1 MAAKQILRV
10 RRTDVDEAT
19 PAYALLAVESAGS
32 EPLDVKL
39 VGTEGENVFAASVR
53 EAQIRNFRDRKTKVC
68 DDHEWESIL
77 RSTLLQ
83 RPVDGDDAKV
93 LENVEIVA
101 SVSDQRL
108 KLTVRKNIQGIT
120 QRLGMIPLA
129 EDRDTEIEF
138 FEWTAIAVETASA
151 ARDEACDLRNKYE
164 AQQVTIT
171 KLKSQLDE
179 LIQSKHDHEN
189 ALLAK
194 FRDLLNAKKLKIRDQ
209 QRLLAGAKVD
219 PAAAAAVKQA
229 RGTARRDTRPRKAGP
244 SRASKRKASVKT
256 PVTDS
261 ESELDSKASR
271 MDVDDDDAEAK
282 LERGEEIAEPATPE
296 RLERQST

>member
-39 VGTEGENVFAASVR
+39 VGTEGENVFAASV
-53 EAQIRNFRDRKTKVC
+53 C

-108 KLTVRKNIQGIT
+108 NLTVRKNIQGIT